1 MAAKKGLQATIVD
14 YTDYTASFHCAVSY
28 LLCAG
33 IQQNKLIAM
42 LKHVTCT
49 EAVRPVYIWHQVNGQ
64 VSDDCDAITVAP
76 NQREFSLTEF
86 QGFKRNCDHW

>member
-49 EAVRPVYIWHQVNGQ
+49 EAYTYDIKLTGKFLTTETLLQWLP
-64 VSDDCDAITVAP
+64 T
-76 NQREFSLTEF
+76 RENSL
-86 QGFKRNCDHW
+86 

>member
-28 LLCAG
+28 LGLLCAG

-49 EAVRPVYIWHQVNGQ
+49 EAVRPVYI
-64 VSDDCDAITVAP
+64 
-76 NQREFSLTEF
+76 
-86 QGFKRNCDHW
+86 

>member
-49 EAVRPVYIWHQVNGQ
+49 EAVRPVYI
-64 VSDDCDAITVAP
+64 
-76 NQREFSLTEF
+76 
-86 QGFKRNCDHW
+86 